1 MLVGDFFGMLIQKS
15 ENQRTKALDYYIL
28 YYTFH
33 NLNIPFDCKTISFAL
48 RGLGYQKNYLAMTL
62 SRLVRC
68 RFLAEPKLG
77 IYCMTQDTFEILK
90 TLDPELS
97 QEIKS
102 RLHYDKTVECPV
114 FT

>member
-1 MLVGDFFGMLIQKS
+1 VVGDFFGMLIQKS
-15 ENQRTKALDYYIL
+15 ESEREKALDFYIL
-28 YYTFH
+28 YYTFD
-33 NLNIPFDCKTISFAL
+33 NFNIPFDCKTISFAL
-48 RGLGYQKNYLAMTL
+48 RALGYQKNYLAITL

-68 RFLAEPKLG
+68 RFLAEPERG

-90 TLDPELS
+90 TLDPDLA

-102 RLHYDKTVECPV
+102 RIKYDKTVKCPN